1 MSLSAIRY
9 AIPLL
14 LFASAATLAGGK
26 EEIAASMQKVLAA
39 RSYHATMD
47 LAGAH
52 PMRNEIDFVAPDRFR
67 MKLPMGTQTIIGDIM
82 IMSINGRQ
90 MKVPMPK
97 GTLTRWRDP
106 ANLDKNMAT
115 MSVQSLGVDMVDGQP
130 AKKYRVTNTQPQ
142 PSESM
147 LWIGANGYPLQ
158 IQVNAK
164 ALGKTTTTTMH
175 YSRFNDPT
183 LRVDLP

>member
-26 EEIAASMQKVLAA
+26 EETAASMQKVLAA

-67 MKLPMGTQTIIGDIM
+67 MKLPMGTQTIIGNTM
-82 IMSINGRQ
+82 IMSINGR
-90 MKVPMPK
+90 
-97 GTLTRWRDP
+97 
-106 ANLDKNMAT
+106 
-115 MSVQSLGVDMVDGQP
+115 
-130 AKKYRVTNTQPQ
+130 
-142 PSESM
+142 
-147 LWIGANGYPLQ
+147 
-158 IQVNAK
+158 
-164 ALGKTTTTTMH
+164 
-175 YSRFNDPT
+175 
-183 LRVDLP
+183 